1 MLNRFYLL
9 LYITTVCKLCM
20 CMSFLRLFFTCV
32 YFFTLTFVC
41 GMTSFTLNEYDDD
54 DDDDD
59 DDVTSVIVSYPIHIF
74 V

>member
-1 MLNRFYLL
+1 
-9 LYITTVCKLCM
+9 
-20 CMSFLRLFFTCV
+20 MSFLRLFFTCV

-59 DDVTSVIVSYPIHIF
+59 DVTSVIVSYPIHIF